1 MKNLW
6 SIFFKILLNSKL
18 YGSMLCLI
26 TASSNPDTQATPTAG
41 ASDTTEANANTP
53 R

>member
-1 MKNLW
+1 
-6 SIFFKILLNSKL
+6 
-18 YGSMLCLI
+18 MLCLI

-41 ASDTTEANANTP
+41 ASDTTTEANANAP